1 MSQREAQKSRVVLV
15 TGLSG
20 AGRTTVLKMLE
31 DHGHESV
38 DNLPQ
43 AMMPALLQSATAT
56 QSVSLAVGV
65 DVRARG
71 FDAGKMAE
79 LIDRYRQSAEM
90 SLHVVFLECDDDVLM
105 QRFTETRRVHP
116 LALERPVGD
125 GIQIERLALAPPR
138 LCADDIID
146 TTQMSVVDLRAD
158 VVGRMARDGAQH
170 MRVRVVSFAYR
181 GGLPREADLVFD
193 MRFLRNP
200 HYDPVLKPLDGRD
213 PAVAAYIRKDPDFE
227 AFYDR
232 LTGFLSPLLPH
243 FRAEGKSY
251 LTFAIGCTGGQHRS
265 VYGAESNAKWLIA
278 QGLPVTVH
286 HRELGVMTTASP
298 LPM

>member
-31 DHGHESV
+31 DHGYESV

-125 GIQIERLALAPPR
+125 GIQIERLALAPLR
-138 LCADDIID
+138 LCADC
-146 TTQMSVVDLRAD
+146 VDD
-158 VVGRMARDGAQH
+158 
-170 MRVRVVSFAYR
+170 
-181 GGLPREADLVFD
+181 
-193 MRFLRNP
+193 
-200 HYDPVLKPLDGRD
+200 
-213 PAVAAYIRKDPDFE
+213 
-227 AFYDR
+227 
-232 LTGFLSPLLPH
+232 
-243 FRAEGKSY
+243 
-251 LTFAIGCTGGQHRS
+251 
-265 VYGAESNAKWLIA
+265 
-278 QGLPVTVH
+278 
-286 HRELGVMTTASP
+286 
-298 LPM
+298 